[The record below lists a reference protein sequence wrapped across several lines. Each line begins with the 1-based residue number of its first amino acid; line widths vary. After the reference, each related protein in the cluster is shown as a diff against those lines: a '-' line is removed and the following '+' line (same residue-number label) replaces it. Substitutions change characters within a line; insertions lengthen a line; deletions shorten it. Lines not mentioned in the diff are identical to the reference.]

1 MKELFGMLETVI
13 ASTND
18 ALLIIEITSTE
29 TLASRVLYVNE
40 AFTYM
45 TGYSAEEVL
54 GQPPQI
60 LEKTHLNPTPLE
72 QIQTALLDTRT
83 TVVEVISYRKNGSQ
97 FWVELKMAPVL
108 LKTGKPT
115 RYWVLVQRDITAYK
129 QAETARAKL
138 DRQLDQT
145 QKLQAIGALASGV
158 AHEFNNLLT
167 VIMGHA
173 ELAIHTLAT
182 DSSTY
187 KDIQNIQKSAKHAAN
202 LTRQLL
208 AFARQQ
214 VFEPKIFNPNDA
226 ILDVGKMLR
235 HFIGEDIE
243 MTTQLALDI
252 GRIKM
257 DPGQFEQ
264 IILNLAI
271 NARDAMPNGG
281 KLSIETANISVN
293 SNLAEYYSEVPAGEY
308 ILISVRDNG
317 QGMTEEVKAHLF
329 EPFFTTK
336 NVGKGTGL
344 GLATC
349 YGIIKQQ
356 GGYIQVYSEMGQGTT
371 FKVLLPRVETATSPL
386 PATLQN
392 GILPSGTETILLV
405 EDEPIVRG
413 LTARIL
419 RQQGYTVLEAENG
432 KEALEIAHSQS
443 LLKIDLL
450 LSDVIMPQVGG
461 NPLADQLR
469 AIRPNLKVLFI
480 SGYSSN
486 TVIDQCLLEDGAFLQ
501 KPFSP
506 RLLIFKV
513 REILDKHPKML

>member
-18 ALLIIEITSTE
+18 ALLIIEVTSTE
-29 TLASRVLYVNE
+29 TLASRILYINE
-40 AFTYM
+40 AFTFM
-45 TGYSAEEVL
+45 TGYTADEVL
-54 GQPPQI
+54 GQSPQI
-60 LEKTHLNPTPLE
+60 LQEPHLNPTTLE
-72 QIQTALLDTRT
+72 QIRTALLDNRT
-83 TVVEVISYRKNGSQ
+83 AVVELVSYRKNGAQ
-97 FWVELKMAPVL
+97 YWVELKVAPVL

-115 RYWVLVQRDITAYK
+115 KYWVLVQRDITEHK
-129 QAETARAKL
+129 RAESVRAKL
-138 DRQLDQT
+138 DNHLDQT

-167 VIMGHA
+167 VILGHA
-173 ELAIHTLAT
+173 ELAIQTLPA
-182 DSSTY
+182 DSSAG

-214 VFEPKIFNPNDA
+214 VFEPRIFNPNDA

-252 GRIKM
+252 GRVKM

-264 IILNLAI
+264 IILNLVI

-281 KLSIETANISVN
+281 NIGIATANISVN
-293 SNLAEYYSEVPAGEY
+293 SNLAEHYPDVPAGEY
-308 ILISVRDNG
+308 ILISVTDNG
-317 QGMTEEVKAHLF
+317 QGMTEEVKAQLF

-349 YGIIKQQ
+349 YGIVKQQ
-356 GGYIQVYSEMGQGTT
+356 GGHIQVDSEVGQGAL
-371 FKVLLPRVETATSPL
+371 FRVLLPRVETATSPL
-386 PATLQN
+386 PTTLQN
-392 GILPSGTETILLV
+392 GTLPSGTETVLLV
-405 EDEPIVRG
+405 EDEPVVRG

-432 KEALEIAHSQS
+432 KEALEIAQSQS

-461 NPLADQLR
+461 KSLADQLR
-469 AIRPNLKVLFI
+469 AVRSNLKVLFI
-480 SGYSSN
+480 SGYNSS
-486 TVIDQCLLEDGAFLQ
+486 TVIDPCVLKEGTFLQ

-506 RLLIFKV
+506 RLLVFKV
-513 REILDKHPKML
+513 REVLDKHD

>member
-13 ASTND
+13 ANTND
-18 ALLIIEITSTE
+18 ALLIIEVTSTE
-29 TLASRVLYVNE
+29 TFASRILYVNE
-40 AFTYM
+40 AFTSM
-45 TGYSAEEVL
+45 TGYTADEVL
-54 GQPPQI
+54 GRPPQI
-60 LEKTHLNPTPLE
+60 LHDPHLNPATLE
-72 QIQTALLDTRT
+72 QIRIALLDTQT
-83 TVVEVISYRKNGSQ
+83 AMFELAAYRKNGAKY
-97 FWVELKMAPVL
+97 WAELKLAPVL
-108 LKTGKPT
+108 LKTGKST
-115 RYWVLVQRDITAYK
+115 KYWVMVQRDITEHK
-129 QAETARAKL
+129 EAEAARAKL
-138 DRQLDQT
+138 DERQNQS
-145 QKLQAIGALASGV
+145 QKLQAIGSLASGV

-173 ELAIHTLAT
+173 ELAVQALPT
-182 DSSTY
+182 DSPAC

-208 AFARQQ
+208 AFTRQQ

-281 KLSIETANISVN
+281 KISIETGNLSVN
-293 SNLAEYYSEVPAGEY
+293 ANLAEHYPEIPAGEY
-308 ILISVRDNG
+308 ILISVSDNG
-317 QGMTEEVKAHLF
+317 QGMTEEVKTHLF

-336 NVGKGTGL
+336 NAGKGTGL

-349 YGIIKQQ
+349 YSIVKQQ
-356 GGYIQVYSEMGQGTT
+356 EGHIQVKSEVGHGAT

-392 GILPSGTETILLV
+392 GTLPTGTETILSV
-405 EDEPIVRG
+405 EDDPVVRG

-432 KEALEIAHSQS
+432 KEALEIAKSQS

-461 NPLADQLR
+461 NILTDQMR
-469 AIRPNLKVLFI
+469 AIRPNLKILLI
-480 SGYSSN
+480 SGYSTN
-486 TVIDQCLLEDGAFLQ
+486 TIISPYMLEERAFLQ

-513 REILDKHPKML
+513 REILDKPA

>member
-13 ASTND
+13 ANTND
-18 ALLIIEITSTE
+18 ALLIIEVTSTE
-29 TLASRVLYVNE
+29 TLASRILYINE
-40 AFTYM
+40 AFTCM
-45 TGYSAEEVL
+45 TGYTADEVL

-60 LEKTHLNPTPLE
+60 LQEPYLNPTTLE
-72 QIQTALLDTRT
+72 EIRTALLDNRSA
-83 TVVEVISYRKNGSQ
+83 VVELVTYRKNGAQ
-97 FWVELKMAPVL
+97 YWVELKIAPVL

-115 RYWVLVQRDITAYK
+115 KYWVLVQRDITEYK
-129 QAETARAKL
+129 RIEATRAKL
-138 DRQLDQT
+138 DKHLDQT

-167 VIMGHA
+167 VILGHA
-173 ELAIHTLAT
+173 ELAIQTLPT
-182 DSSTY
+182 DSSAC

-271 NARDAMPNGG
+271 NARDAMPDGG
-281 KLSIETANISVN
+281 KIGIETANVSIN
-293 SNLAEYYSEVPAGEY
+293 SNLIEHYPDVPAGEY

-317 QGMTEEVKAHLF
+317 QGMTEEVKAQLF

-349 YGIIKQQ
+349 YGIVKQQ
-356 GGYIQVYSEMGQGTT
+356 GGHIQVDSEVGRGAI

-392 GILPSGTETILLV
+392 GTLPSGTETVLLV
-405 EDEPIVRG
+405 EDEPVVRG

-432 KEALEIAHSQS
+432 KEALQIAQSQS

-461 NPLADQLR
+461 NSLAEQLK

-480 SGYSSN
+480 SGYNSS
-486 TVIDQCLLEDGAFLQ
+486 TVIDKCLLKEGAFLQ

-506 RLLIFKV
+506 RLLVFKV
-513 REILDKHPKML
+513 REVLDKQD